1 MKNDKSMRTVEGVK
15 RNGWRY
21 VRMMAL
27 SFIIFPLSFSVCA
40 CSEDSEEDNEFDA
53 WQTRN
58 EAVIDQWSSNTSY
71 QKILTYTKDVGSTLT
86 SKDFIYVEVL
96 ESGSGTETPLFT
108 DTCRVA
114 YRGHLIPTVSYPEG
128 MVIDETYENKFDWT
142 TAGTSDFSPS
152 TSGLRDGFSTALQHM
167 HVGDHWRVR
176 MPYNLCYGTSDYTGS
191 TTTILGYSNLVFE
204 IAMYDFWH
212 PGETRPSF
220 K

>member
-1 MKNDKSMRTVEGVK
+1 MRSVNMNTGWKKWFKYVGVI
-15 RNGWRY
+15 
-21 VRMMAL
+21 L
-27 SFIIFPLSFSVCA
+27 FTFHFSLFVSS

-58 EAVIDQWSSNTSY
+58 EAVIDQWASNTSY

-191 TTTILGYSNLVFE
+191 ATTILGYSNLVFE